1 MRAKDFS
8 KIEQY
13 MCTCLQDRAHD
24 RTHVYRVLYTALT
37 LAKQESGVDFDVLIA
52 ACMLH
57 DIARGEQA
65 ADATVCHAAAGAQK
79 ARTFLTQNGFSP
91 TFAERVAACIRTHR
105 FRSSD
110 PPRSIEAKLLF
121 DADKL
126 DAAGAVGIARTL
138 LYQGRH
144 DALLYT
150 LKADGTSLT
159 AAATRH
165 RRFFR
170 NISLN
175 WKKFMTAF
183 TRNRA
188 GRLHKAGSR
197 RLFRFMG
204 RFLQKCRRRNN
215 QVPSS
220 WPNTCSRINKRR
232 ADFCAAL
239 LQVFGFLTSDV
250 CPCISFVYD
259 LTTRRINVFIKFLH
273 LINCNTPLSHCE
285 DFSHFVQVVLCRFRR
300 LFSCWL
306 FGRALSVYA
315 S

>member
-1 MRAKDFS
+1 MRVKDFS

-65 ADATVCHAAAGAQK
+65 ADTSVCHATAGAQK

-110 PPRSIEAKLLF
+110 PPRSMEAKLLF

-144 DALLYT
+144 DAPLYT
-150 LKADGTSLT
+150 LKADGSISDGSDD
-159 AAATRH
+159 AAPSFFQEYKFKLEKIYD
-165 RRFFR
+165 RFYTE
-170 NISLN
+170 S
-175 WKKFMTAF
+175 
-183 TRNRA
+183 
-188 GRLHKAGSR
+188 GRQAAQSR
-197 RLFRFMG
+197 QQAAVSFYE
-204 RFLQKCRRRNN
+204 
-215 QVPSS
+215 
-220 WPNTCSRINKRR
+220 
-232 ADFCAAL
+232 AL
-239 LQVFGFLTSDV
+239 LA
-250 CPCISFVYD
+250 
-259 LTTRRINVFIKFLH
+259 
-273 LINCNTPLSHCE
+273 E
-285 DFSHFVQVVLCRFRR
+285 VQAPQQSGAEQLAKY
-300 LFSCWL
+300 LQQDQ
-306 FGRALSVYA
+306 
-315 S
+315 